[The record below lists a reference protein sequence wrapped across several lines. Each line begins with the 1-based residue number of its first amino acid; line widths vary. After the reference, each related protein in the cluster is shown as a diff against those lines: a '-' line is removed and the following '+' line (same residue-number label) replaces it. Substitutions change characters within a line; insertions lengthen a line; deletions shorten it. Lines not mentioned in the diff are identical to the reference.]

1 MSSINIK
8 ISETDLKKLG
18 KKIALLKKESTSKL
32 SQNLA
37 KAASESANKAAEIIT
52 EKNII
57 DTGFLRQSVGFSAS
71 NMKAEIFAIAKYAP
85 YHEFGTGTKVDVTD
99 AKKLGIPSSE
109 IKRLYKGEG
118 KRKVNINPRPFFFP
132 AVRIGLNNML
142 KRIEKD
148 LKSITK

>member
-1 MSSINIK
+1 MSAIDIK
-8 ISETDLKKLG
+8 ISETDLAKLR
-18 KKIALLKKESTSKL
+18 KKIALLKKESTSKFRN
-32 SQNLA
+32 NLA
-37 KAASESANKAAEIIT
+37 EAASKSANKAVEFIN
-52 EKNII
+52 EKKIF
-57 DTGFLRQSVGFSAS
+57 DTGFLRQTVGFSAS
-71 NMKAEIFAIAKYAP
+71 NLKAEIFATAKYAP

-99 AKKLGIPSSE
+99 TQKLGIPSSE

-142 KRIEKD
+142 KNIEKD